1 MGLMMKTSSSNLSY
15 LDWVLTFDALCG
27 YNDGKIIDVAS
38 LREIDSLVRMRRDKA
53 EKRAAE
59 EVSMVLLF

>member
-15 LDWVLTFDALCG
+15 LDWVLTFDTLCG